1 MIRLGVLMFLAA
13 IGIGLFERQ
22 GSSMAMQDTPVSNL
36 DRILLNIKDREQRLK
51 TFTASFKQTQKN
63 ALLKDPLISEGMM
76 FYDQSGKILMKI
88 IRPEAFVLL
97 INDRSVILED
107 PVSNTFKQKT
117 LPGRNTFI
125 KRYLGTGQSL
135 EALKDTYDIR
145 ISRACT
151 DRDCQLEIAPKKRS
165 RNMPFQFIRLT
176 VDTRMWLPRVVFL
189 EEPNGDTTMIE
200 MTYHTI
206 NDPLPA
212 DTFRIEMLKEGR

>member
-1 MIRLGVLMFLAA
+1 MFLVTF
-13 IGIGLFERQ
+13 GIGLCERQ
-22 GSSMAMQDTPVSNL
+22 STCLAVDNPPVSSL

-165 RNMPFQFIRLT
+165 RNMPFQSIRLT
-176 VDTRMWLPRVVFL
+176 VGTRMWLPQVIFL

-200 MTYHTI
+200 ITYHTI

-212 DTFRIEMLKEGR
+212 DTFRIGMLKEGR